1 MVQKQ
6 ISRYRWVDIA
16 KGIAILSI
24 VLFHIKYAYHNSTWM
39 PVRALFG
46 YLWHVPIFFLLGG
59 FFIKEEKLLQPIP
72 FIKGK
77 VKSLYL
83 LILYFYIPAVLL
95 HNVFI
100 DMGWYAGEYSGKL
113 MAHWDMMD
121 ILKNIM
127 MTICLAGREP
137 ILGAM
142 WFVYVLFIA
151 LCGFSIV
158 SWGVRR
164 MIKNNASYEWV
175 RAIVLFVICVI
186 SCIATQLLDI
196 TIPRFSNSLTAMW
209 LIYVGYILI
218 HKLDIKFDNKWAAL
232 FSVILC
238 YHIATIQGGVDLN
251 INRYHDVLSLSVTS
265 VAALYVICFVS
276 KRIEN
281 TKLGHIFAYCGRES
295 FYIMALHFVGFKI
308 GCMIC
313 NLMGYEL
320 QLHSLTAPAGGSVF
334 LLIWFLAF
342 GMLFPLIFMF
352 VFRKIKKVITK

>member
-1 MVQKQ
+1 
-6 ISRYRWVDIA
+6 
-16 KGIAILSI
+16 
-24 VLFHIKYAYHNSTWM
+24 
-39 PVRALFG
+39 
-46 YLWHVPIFFLLGG
+46 
-59 FFIKEEKLLQPIP
+59 
-72 FIKGK
+72 
-77 VKSLYL
+77 
-83 LILYFYIPAVLL
+83 
-95 HNVFI
+95 
-100 DMGWYAGEYSGKL
+100 
-113 MAHWDMMD
+113 
-121 ILKNIM
+121 
-127 MTICLAGREP
+127 
-137 ILGAM
+137 
-142 WFVYVLFIA
+142 
-151 LCGFSIV
+151 
-158 SWGVRR
+158 
-164 MIKNNASYEWV
+164 
-175 RAIVLFVICVI
+175 
-186 SCIATQLLDI
+186 
-196 TIPRFSNSLTAMW
+196 MW

-320 QLHSLTAPAGGSVF
+320 QIHSLTAPAGGSVF